1 MPGHSSCMYERQRIA
16 ITGAGIC
23 SAAGQNTIDFWNSL
37 TSGRST
43 AGPIELFDATRHQCR
58 IAAEIH
64 DFDPKPV
71 VGRKRTRRMA
81 RFSQMASAA
90 AIQAMGSS
98 GIDLE
103 DVDRTRV
110 GSIIGTAAGD
120 YYHLEDQ
127 HQVLLE
133 KGPGNGFPLSV
144 PLIIP
149 NMSSANIAI
158 DLGVSG
164 PNFGV
169 TSACS
174 SGAHALA
181 MAALLLGSGSA
192 DIVIAGGA
200 EAAISPLTVDAYG
213 CMGVLTSR
221 NDDPSHA
228 SRPFDAER
236 DGFVIGEGA
245 GVLILEREADARRR
259 GAEIWAY
266 LDGAGM
272 TADGHSIAIPEP
284 DGANAARAM
293 EMAMQDA
300 GVNPEQVGYVN
311 AHGTSTVANDRTETL
326 AIKRALGS
334 QADSVAV
341 SSIKSMIGHTLGAA
355 GAVEAVATVLT
366 LKHQVLPPTINYE
379 TPDPEC
385 DLDYVPNTAR
395 PAAVRSALSNS
406 FGFGGQN
413 CSLLFSAAQ

>member
-1 MPGHSSCMYERQRIA
+1 MHGRSRVA
-16 ITGAGIC
+16 ITGLGIC
-23 SAAGQNTIDFWNSL
+23 SAAGQNISDFWTSL
-37 TSGRST
+37 TEGRST
-43 AGPIELFDATRHQCR
+43 AGTIQLFDATRHQCR
-58 IAAEIH
+58 VAAEI
-64 DFDPKPV
+64 DTFDPQPV

-81 RFSQMASAA
+81 RFSQMASMA
-90 AIQAMGSS
+90 AIQAVGAS

-103 DVDRTRV
+103 QVDSSRV
-110 GSIIGTAAGD
+110 GCVIGTAAGD

-127 HQVLLE
+127 HRTLLE

-158 DLGVSG
+158 DLGISG

-181 MAALLLGSGSA
+181 MAAMILRSGSA
-192 DIVIAGGA
+192 DVVVAGGA

-221 NDDPSHA
+221 NDDPAHA
-228 SRPFDAER
+228 SRPFDADR

-245 GVLILEREADARRR
+245 GVLILEREEDARRR

-284 DGANAARAM
+284 DGSNAARAM
-293 EMAMQDA
+293 QMAMQDG
-300 GVNPEQVGYVN
+300 GVNAERIDYVN
-311 AHGTSTVANDRTETL
+311 AHGTSTVANDRTETM
-326 AIKRALGS
+326 AIKGALGED
-334 QADSVAV
+334 ARTVAV

-366 LKHQVLPPTINYE
+366 LKHQIIPPTINYE

-395 PAAVRSALSNS
+395 SARVRSALSNS

-413 CSLLFSAAQ
+413 CSLLFTAVG

>member
-1 MPGHSSCMYERQRIA
+1 MYRRERIA
-16 ITGAGIC
+16 VTGLGIC
-23 SAAGQNTIDFWNSL
+23 SSVGQSIADFWDGL
-37 TSGRST
+37 TAGRSP
-43 AGPIELFDATRHQCR
+43 AGPIELFDAGRHQCR

-81 RFSQMASAA
+81 RFSQMASFA
-90 AIQAMGSS
+90 AIQAMESS
-98 GIDLE
+98 GVDMDRI
-103 DVDRTRV
+103 DRTRV
-110 GSIIGTAAGD
+110 GCVIGTAAGD
-120 YYHLEDQ
+120 YYHLEEQ
-127 HQVLLE
+127 HQTLLE

-174 SGAHALA
+174 SGAHAVA
-181 MAALLLGSGSA
+181 MGAMLLRSGSA
-192 DIVIAGGA
+192 DVVIAGGA

-221 NDDPSHA
+221 NDDPTHA
-228 SRPFDAER
+228 SRPFDANR
-236 DGFVIGEGA
+236 DGFLIGEGA
-245 GVLILEREADARRR
+245 GVLILEREEDARRR

-266 LDGAGM
+266 IDGAGM

-284 DGANAARAM
+284 DGTSAARAM
-293 EMAMQDA
+293 QMALEDG
-300 GVNPEQVGYVN
+300 GVNADQVDYIN
-311 AHGTSTVANDRTETL
+311 AHGTSTVANDRTETI
-326 AIKRALGS
+326 AIKRALGDR
-334 QADSVAV
+334 AREVAV

-366 LKHQVLPPTINYE
+366 LKHQVMPPTINYE

-395 PAAVRSALSNS
+395 SASVRSALSNS

-413 CSLLFSAAQ
+413 CSLLFTASH

>member
-1 MPGHSSCMYERQRIA
+1 MYERERIA
-16 ITGAGIC
+16 ITGLGIC
-23 SAAGQNTIDFWNSL
+23 SAAGQNIDEFWNSL
-37 TSGRST
+37 TEGRSV
-43 AGPIELFDATRHQCR
+43 AGAIELFDASRHHSR

-64 DFDPKPV
+64 GFDPKPV

-81 RFSQMASAA
+81 RFSQMASVAA
-90 AIQAMGSS
+90 LQAVESS
-98 GIDLE
+98 GIDM
-103 DVDRTRV
+103 DSVDRTRV
-110 GSIIGTAAGD
+110 GAVIGTAAGD

-127 HQVLLE
+127 HRTLLE
-133 KGPGNGFPLSV
+133 KGPGNGFPISV

-181 MAALLLGSGSA
+181 MAAMMLRSGSA
-192 DIVIAGGA
+192 DTVIAGGA

-221 NDDPSHA
+221 NDDPTHA
-228 SRPFDAER
+228 SRPFDADR
-236 DGFVIGEGA
+236 DGFLIGEGA
-245 GVLILEREADARRR
+245 GVLILERESDARRR

-293 EMAMQDA
+293 KMAMQD
-300 GVNPEQVGYVN
+300 GQVNADQVDYIN

-326 AIKRALGS
+326 AIKSALGDR
-334 QADSVAV
+334 AHAVAV

-366 LKHQVLPPTINYE
+366 LKHQVIPPTINYE

-395 PAAVRSALSNS
+395 SAPVRSALSNS

-413 CSLLFSAAQ
+413 CSLLFSTK